1 MITESL
7 VNTCFNVCVSAPNSY
22 NKSKE
27 MFSSIYSIFSTYVK
41 NTPEEKRPLNSR
53 NKIEFI
59 VYLSKFR
66 FTKPAEFSV
75 DKVKDIISNG
85 KYSDL
90 YNVLIEKEEFKNP
103 EKLDKI
109 LIDIIIPK
117 RKGYHLG
124 DNIPNIKQAI
134 QDFETGSFEDL
145 PQLLQTFETIIHKTH
160 SIFQNLNRIESVS
173 SVSCL
178 DLINDDY
185 TNVLDRYKNHCKNNL
200 IRSGFNI
207 IDDTLPFGGFESG
220 RIYMFG
226 GETGVGKSIM
236 LLNILSNTIKLQ
248 VEELEHTVKT
258 FENEPVVVD
267 DAPKKQSVHLYITAE
282 NLIDESLIRYYCT
295 TTRRPHTD
303 VVNEIKTNPDFNIK
317 KEVISDLNKCDNNI
331 LFYYVPARVVTLSDI
346 ESIID
351 DVVMRYDLKSIFI
364 DYLDL
369 IKSGT
374 DSELRHELGEV
385 TSGFKRMAILN
396 NLPIIT
402 ATQLN
407 RSGYN
412 NTKAT
417 FTSMSESMNK
427 AMDTDYL
434 AFLQRTDKDET
445 NYRSEDGG
453 LLVASKVRISV
464 LKNRGGS
471 TGRFSELVLEKTLN
485 GRDVFNY
492 SFKES
497 PNYVELTDEEVKS
510 EFEINI

>member
-7 VNTCFNVCVSAPNSY
+7 VNTCFHVCVSAPNTY

-27 MFSSIYSIFSTYVK
+27 MFSSIYNIFSNYVK

-66 FTKPAEFSV
+66 FTKPSEFSV
-75 DKVKDIISNG
+75 DKVKEIISNG

-90 YNVLIEKEEFKNP
+90 SNILIEKEEYKNS

-109 LIDIIIPK
+109 LIDTIIPK

-134 QDFETGSFEDL
+134 EDFETGSFEDL
-145 PQLLQTFETIIHKTH
+145 PQLLQTFENIIHKTH
-160 SIFQNLNRIESVS
+160 SVFQNLNRIESVS

-185 TNVLDRYKNHCKNNL
+185 TNVLDRYKNHCRNNL

-207 IDDTLPFGGFESG
+207 IDDTLPFGGFEAG

-248 VEELEHTVKT
+248 VEDLDHSIKT
-258 FENEPVVVD
+258 FETEEVVD
-267 DAPKKQSVHLYITAE
+267 TTPKKQSVHLYITAE

-295 TTRRPHTD
+295 SSRRPHTD

-317 KEVISDLNKCDNNI
+317 KEVVADLNKCNNNI
-331 LFYYVPARVVTLSDI
+331 LFYYVPSRVVKLSDI

-351 DVVMRYDLKSIFI
+351 DVVMKYDLKSIFI

-385 TSGFKRMAILN
+385 TSGFKRIAILN

-412 NTKAT
+412 NSKAT
-417 FTSMSESMNK
+417 ITSMSESMNK
-427 AMDTDYL
+427 ANDTDFL
-434 AFLQRTDKDET
+434 AYLQRTDKEET
-445 NYRSEDGG
+445 MYRSEDGG

-471 TGRFSELVLEKTLN
+471 TGKFSELVLEKTLN
-485 GRDVFNY
+485 GRDIFNY

-497 PNYVELTDEEVKS
+497 PNYVELTDEQVKS
-510 EFEINI
+510 EFVIDI